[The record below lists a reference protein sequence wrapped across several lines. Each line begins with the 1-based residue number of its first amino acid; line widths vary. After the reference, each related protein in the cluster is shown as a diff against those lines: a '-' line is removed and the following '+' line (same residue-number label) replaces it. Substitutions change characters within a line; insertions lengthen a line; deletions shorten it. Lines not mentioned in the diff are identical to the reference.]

1 MGLDNVIKI
10 AVGLTIAAAL
20 TGNLPKIT
28 RQVQIAQL
36 KLLKSSQASH
46 WGSPDYLYKKI
57 NLRREK

>member
-10 AVGLTIAAAL
+10 AVSLTIAAAL
-20 TGNLPKIT
+20 TGNLQKVT

-46 WGSPDYLYKKI
+46 WGSPNYLYKKI
-57 NLRREK
+57 NFREGK